1 MSYVNMLAYHG
12 RGHSLDIEA
21 AVRRDGVLHYQVVFL
36 EGVSLERTDQAAAY
50 AAGAL
55 GVALS
60 GSGPTLLAFA
70 HGANQ
75 AIASALH
82 QTFQRHGIACQI
94 RPLQADTTGAVVL

>member
-1 MSYVNMLAYHG
+1 MLILSPGAIPEFKL
-12 RGHSLDIEA
+12 S
-21 AVRRDGVLHYQVVFL
+21 
-36 EGVSLERTDQAAAY
+36 TAY
-50 AAGAL
+50 ARSVLPAQVSRADA
-55 GVALS
+55 VFS

-82 QTFQRHGIACQI
+82 QTLQRHGIACQI